1 MPESIRFEFS
11 NEFMM
16 RVLTTVFFCLVFF
29 AATAQ
34 IEREPIPSSEISTVQ
49 FPVKNTIV
57 GKVIEL
63 GSNKPIEAASVQLFA
78 VTHNADGSEADS
90 LIDII
95 LTRPNG
101 DFDFNKIPEYDSLKV
116 VVSSI
121 GHTTANYYI
130 SFGSKGDNRPLRYDV
145 GNIIMPRESQ
155 KLEGIVITANAPKM
169 KLGIDKK
176 IFDVGQNL
184 TAKGGTA
191 VDVMKTIPS
200 LNVDLDGNVEFR
212 NGSPTIYVDGR
223 PTILTLDQIPSDN
236 IERVELVSNPS
247 AKYDASSGG
256 GIINIILKKDKRR
269 GFNGLVSLTGGT
281 PELFRSNVNLNLR
294 QGKLNFFLSGGYN
307 SSGGESKGHSDRSN
321 KADGMVQDYF
331 AQQSVNNRGRE
342 FKSIRGGID
351 YFIDNRN
358 TLSFSQGYTQGNFS
372 NNEKQDQQYLDF
384 NKSLLRYG
392 KRSSI
397 SAFEF
402 RRNSSQ
408 MNFTHK
414 FPREGEELNAS
425 VNVNYGGVDDHTRI
439 VNTFYNPDDS
449 PVGDPQIVRNQGSNN
464 NNQWTAKIDFT
475 NPVNEHKKIETG
487 LRSYVNNYESLFNTF
502 GVHGNSE
509 TKLPLSNHYKYQE
522 QVHAAYFTFTN
533 RLGNFGYQLGLRG
546 EYSKFDGTLIDSAK
560 HFGYEYPSAL
570 KNIWDALFPSIF
582 LSQKL
587 NEKSELQVN
596 YSRRVRRPN
605 FWQLNPFVDIN
616 DPQNIQQGNPA
627 LKPEFRNSFEFN
639 YSLNYGNNSNFLASL
654 FYRNTQ
660 GDITRYS
667 DTLTA
672 QQYEQLHNS
681 AVDPNAILNTYIN
694 ANSTNNLGLELIVQ
708 QKFSPVF
715 DITPSFSF
723 SYRKVNAEVKTMDL
737 TNEGFNWEAKLQVNY
752 KIKTA
757 KESSVFNNLSFQV
770 DGDYESPRVIPQGK
784 RLKEYSVDLAIRKD
798 IFKDNRGS
806 IVFSVNDLFDTNENG
821 VIYDT
826 PAFYQESYSRWRVRS
841 FRLTFSYKFGDAN
854 FQLFKR
860 NGGGGGGDDFGS

>member
-1 MPESIRFEFS
+1 
-11 NEFMM
+11 MM
-16 RVLTTVFFCLVFF
+16 RFSTTVLFLLICFSSN
-29 AATAQ
+29 AQ
-34 IEREPIPSSEISTVQ
+34 IEKEPIPAPEISAIQ
-49 FPVKNTIV
+49 FPLENTIV
-57 GKVIEL
+57 GKVIEF
-63 GSNKPIEAASVQLFA
+63 GSGKPVEAASVQLFA
-78 VTHNADGSEADS
+78 HTTNEYGQSSDS
-90 LIDII
+90 LIDIV

-101 DFDFNKIPEYDSLKV
+101 DFDFTRVPAYDSLKV

-121 GHTTANYYI
+121 GHTTATYHVPYSASEKSSPI
-130 SFGSKGDNRPLRYDV
+130 RYDI
-145 GNIIMPRESQ
+145 GNIILPRETQ
-155 KLEGIVITANAPKM
+155 RLEGIVITAITPKM

-176 IFDVGQNL
+176 VFDVGQNL

-236 IERVELVSNPS
+236 IEQIELISNPS

-281 PELFRSNVNLNLR
+281 PEVFRTNANLNLR
-294 QGKLNFFLSGGYN
+294 QGKLNFFLSGSYN
-307 SSGGESKGHSDRSN
+307 TSGGKSKGSSDRTN
-321 KADGMVQDYF
+321 RENGFAKDYF
-331 AQQSVNNRGRE
+331 SQQSINDRSRE
-342 FKSIRGGID
+342 FKSLRGGLD

-358 TLSFSQGYTQGNFS
+358 TLSFSQGYTQGDFT
-372 NNEKQDQQYLDF
+372 NNEKQDQQYLDL
-384 NKSLLRYG
+384 NKNLLQYGVRNSLG
-392 KRSSI
+392 G
-397 SAFEF
+397 FQF

-408 MNFTHK
+408 MNYTHK
-414 FPREGEELNAS
+414 FPRAGEEINAS
-425 VNVNYGGVDDHTRI
+425 LNVNYGGVDNHNRI
-439 VNTFYNPDDS
+439 VNSFFYPDGTPMDDMQ
-449 PVGDPQIVRNQGSNN
+449 VVRNEGSNN

-475 NPVNEHKKIETG
+475 NPINENKKIETG

-502 GVHGNSE
+502 GVNGNTE
-509 TKLPLSNHYKYQE
+509 TKLPLSNQYKYEE

-533 RLGNFGYQLGLRG
+533 RIGNFGYQLGLRG
-546 EYSKFDGTLIDSAK
+546 EYSKFDGTLIDSAQ
-560 HFGYEYPSAL
+560 HFGYEYPSSM

-587 NEKSELQVN
+587 SEKSELQIN

-627 LKPEFRNSFEFN
+627 LKPEFRNSYELN
-639 YSLNYGNNSNFLASL
+639 YSLNYGSNSNFLAVMY
-654 FYRNTQ
+654 YRNTQ
-660 GDITRYS
+660 DDITRYS

-672 QQYEQLHNS
+672 KQYEQLNNS

-694 ANSTNNLGLELIVQ
+694 ANSTNNLGIELILQ

-715 DITPSFSF
+715 DITPSVSLA
-723 SYRKVNAEVKTMDL
+723 YRKVHAEVKSMDL
-737 TNEGFNWEAKLQVNY
+737 SNEGFNWQTKLQVNY
-752 KIKTA
+752 RLKAA
-757 KESSVFNNLSFQV
+757 KESSLFNNLSLQL
-770 DGDYESPRVIPQGK
+770 DGEYESPRVIPQGK
-784 RLKEYSVDLAIRKD
+784 RLENYSVDLALRKD
-798 IFKDNRGS
+798 IFKNNRGS
-806 IVFSVNDLFDTNENG
+806 IVFSVNDLFDTNRRG

-860 NGGGGGGDDFGS
+860 NGGGGGDDFD